1 MGNCEEAKDC
11 KPEVTSSPPAEQQQT
26 SHVYSDWSMQAYYG
40 PRMAVP
46 PYFSTAV
53 ASGHPPPPY
62 MWGPLPHMMPPY
74 AAIYPHGGVYAHPGV
89 TVAGNPNPTPI
100 PIDSPAKSSGNS
112 DRGLIKKLKRS
123 DELTMSIGN
132 NNGISN
138 SQETEGSSEG
148 GDGSTSCKNGQ
159 KRIRG
164 GSSTSSE
171 VGKTEQSDANG
182 VSKKVTGVKILG
194 KEVGAV
200 ISGDSGTELELKK
213 SPAAAN
219 MAIVS
224 STLVLQNERELK
236 KEKRK
241 RSNRESAR
249 RSRLRKQAEAE
260 ELGARVES
268 LFSENLKLKSEINQ
282 LTVNSAN
289 LKLQNAKLLEKLKKA
304 QLEQPTEDPR
314 SDNKGSS
321 LSTANLLSRVD
332 NRSGS
337 VVGDATGSGSNSGS
351 GSGAPLRQ
359 LLDASPRADAVA
371 AG

>member
-11 KPEVTSSPPAEQQQT
+11 KPEETSSPPAT
-26 SHVYSDWSMQAYYG
+26 CHVYTDWASMQAYYG

-46 PYFSTAV
+46 PYFSSPV
-53 ASGHPPPPY
+53 ASGHAPPPY
-62 MWGPLPHMMPPY
+62 MWGPMPHMMPPY

-89 TVAGNPNPTPI
+89 TVAGNPNPTLV
-100 PIDSPAKSSGNS
+100 PIDSCAKSSGNP
-112 DRGLIKKLKRS
+112 DRGLIKKLKGI

-138 SQETEGSSEG
+138 SRDTEGSSEG
-148 GDGSTSCKNGQ
+148 SDGNTSCKNGH

-171 VGKTEQSDANG
+171 GGKTERSDANG

-213 SPAAAN
+213 SPASAN
-219 MAIVS
+219 MAMVPNS
-224 STLVLQNERELK
+224 LVLQNERELK
-236 KEKRK
+236 REKRK
-241 RSNRESAR
+241 QSNRESAR

-260 ELGARVES
+260 ELGTRVEA
-268 LFSENLKLKSEINQ
+268 LTSENLKLKSEINQ
-282 LTVNSAN
+282 LTVNATN

-304 QLEQPTEDPR
+304 TEGPR
-314 SDNKGSS
+314 ADKKGSS

-337 VVGDATGSGSNSGS
+337 VVGEATSS
-351 GSGAPLRQ
+351 GSGAPLHQ
-359 LLDASPRADAVA
+359 LLDASPRADGVA
-371 AG
+371 AGAG